1 MRIKKLISGILSAA
15 MCLSIMGGATA
26 SAELS
31 EDKTLYSWRSDVNAD
46 NVWGGGLA
54 KNGGTWDSATYDVEF
69 NQAESAICF
78 NKTGYEYFS
87 LDLGEEITK
96 GEVNLSLDFKTNGAY
111 FGVILDNG
119 GGKDNSTAALTID
132 PWGEWK
138 THNKLTDDKYLR

>member
-54 KNGGTWDSATYDVEF
+54 KNGGIRQHTMSNSIKPNRQYALIKRDMSISALIWAKRLQKVR
-69 NQAESAICF
+69 
-78 NKTGYEYFS
+78 
-87 LDLGEEITK
+87 
-96 GEVNLSLDFKTNGAY
+96 
-111 FGVILDNG
+111 
-119 GGKDNSTAALTID
+119 ST
-132 PWGEWK
+132 
-138 THNKLTDDKYLR
+138 